1 MVGGVSTT
9 GSTFISGNM
18 IQYLMGFLAVM
29 GVVLIVL
36 GFLSGSTSLVFLGGI
51 IIVLALVM
59 FVMMAALGTFNA
71 AKEGVETARQAKDL
85 IDEIAP
91 GAIPAAQRGVQR
103 GLAIV
108 SGRQPV
114 QQTHAQQQ
122 PYQQQP
128 YPEQP
133 AVQQQQQPYQQ
144 EQYSQ
149 PPPSPPP
156 QAPPP
161 HEAPPQAVRPM
172 YYPCPTCGAGNP
184 PGDAYCHYCKRP
196 LQR

>member
-9 GSTFISGNM
+9 GSNFITGNV
-18 IQYLMGFLAVM
+18 IQYLMGFLAIM
-29 GVVLIVL
+29 GGVLIIL

-59 FVMMAALGTFNA
+59 FLMMAALGMFSA
-71 AKEGVETARQAKDL
+71 AKEGVETARQAKGL
-85 IDEIAP
+85 IDEVAP
-91 GAIPAAQRGVQR
+91 GAIPAVQRGVQR
-103 GLAIV
+103 GMNIV
-108 SGRQPV
+108 SGRQPG
-114 QQTHAQQQ
+114 QQ
-122 PYQQQP
+122 PYQQQQYAQQP
-128 YPEQP
+128 PYQQQSYPEQH
-133 AVQQQQQPYQQ
+133 AVQQQPYQQ

-149 PPPSPPP
+149 PPPPPP
-156 QAPPP
+156 P
-161 HEAPPQAVRPM
+161 PPQAVRPM